1 MNLTLLN
8 MAESESSQWV
18 NIVGM
23 IVVPILIFIIGNIA
37 LEAEKLRK
45 SQIRALDYL
54 TLHFHQM
61 LQECLK
67 LTNNEKRRKA
77 CLEKFINEPTAENYK
92 NAFYL
97 VRTPSL
103 SFKIFAGDYTF
114 TTSNYPQLI
123 NLIFEI
129 DSVMENVLSYIH
141 ESNRQG
147 DIAANLPSDKQVE
160 YAQRMYYSLDDF
172 HKKLNILIYLIDK
185 ILLSIKVYNSSFFH
199 QKLVVIQF
207 AGVVKELVDNAIK
220 ELDDINKFRNP
231 NWRDSFIDSPDNPPI
246 KLIFI
251 DIIYVGYLKTMCWFD
266 TKINNIRK
274 YYYNHENKK
283 FLQEQIITH
292 SFYSEEQIKQLND
305 KYQEEINNF
314 QNNKDRFDSLDLK
327 KSENYFLYK
336 GYVRRLEQIV
346 LAAKE
351 IFSMFPPERNRLLLA
366 DEIYKAKIYL
376 DYIVVNF
383 VPTMNNLFQF
393 MVKHFNPN
401 EDIEDISFLSEKLK
415 NYVAPGYFE
424 HLQKLT
430 KTDFYKFHEGFDES
444 ISYGLSFE
452 LATYETNEQG
462 KRMPGVQIL
471 QYRGTNQYGH
481 TIHEYILSALGNLN
495 KIAKNVY
502 DMIISSPELVIM
514 DKCVLDAIKQSVSDK
529 NQNGRS
535 KNGQIKRVW

>member
-1 MNLTLLN
+1 MSFSLLSITEAGN
-8 MAESESSQWV
+8 SKLDSWISIIGQIIIPVVIFFIV
-18 NIVGM
+18 NIY
-23 IVVPILIFIIGNIA
+23 F
-37 LEAEKLRK
+37 EAEKQRK
-45 SQIRALDYL
+45 SQIRALNYL

-67 LTNNEKRRKA
+67 LTNNEQRRKA

-129 DSVMENVLSYIH
+129 DSVMENVLSYVH

-207 AGVVKELVDNAIK
+207 AGVVKELVDKAIK
-220 ELDDINKFRNP
+220 ELDEVNKFRNP

-246 KLIFI
+246 KLTFK

-274 YYYNHENKK
+274 YHYNHENKK
-283 FLQEQIITH
+283 FLEEQIISH

-305 KYQEEINNF
+305 KYQEELNNF
-314 QNNKDRFDSLDLK
+314 KKNKDRFDSLDLK

-336 GYVRRLEQIV
+336 GYIRRLEQIV

-351 IFSMFPPERNRLLLA
+351 IFSMFPPERDRLLLA
-366 DEIYKAKIYL
+366 DEIYKAKINL

-383 VPTMNNLFQF
+383 VPAMNNLFQF

-401 EDIEDISFLSEKLK
+401 EDIDDISFLSEKLK

-430 KTDFYKFHEGFDES
+430 ETDFYKFHEGFDES
-444 ISYGLSFE
+444 ISYGLPFE
-452 LATYETNEQG
+452 LATCETNEQG
-462 KRMPGVQIL
+462 ERMPGVQIL
-471 QYRGTNQYGH
+471 QYRGTNQYWH

-495 KIAKNVY
+495 KIATDIY
-502 DMIISSPELVIM
+502 EMIISSPELVIM
-514 DKCVLDAIKQSVSDK
+514 DKRVLDAIKQGSSSENNKGVEYGK
-529 NQNGRS
+529 
-535 KNGQIKRVW
+535 I